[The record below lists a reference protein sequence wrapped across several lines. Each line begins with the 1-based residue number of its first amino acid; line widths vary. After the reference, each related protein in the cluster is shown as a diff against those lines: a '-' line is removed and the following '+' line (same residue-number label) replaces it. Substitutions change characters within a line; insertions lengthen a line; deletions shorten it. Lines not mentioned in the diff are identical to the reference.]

1 VPCELVHTALAR
13 LSAIIVVRGPII
25 GGARAT
31 STQRGPSVAGILTTV
46 MASPSKEV
54 AINGD
59 FRNFVRVDGLHVAL
73 PTDMTSFPAML
84 VAQP

>member
-1 VPCELVHTALAR
+1 MEALMRRALNVVLV
-13 LSAIIVVRGPII
+13 
-25 GGARAT
+25 
-31 STQRGPSVAGILTTV
+31 VAGILTTV

>member
-1 VPCELVHTALAR
+1 MRRALNVVLV
-13 LSAIIVVRGPII
+13 
-25 GGARAT
+25 
-31 STQRGPSVAGILTTV
+31 VAGILTV

-54 AINGD
+54 AIKGD

>member
-1 VPCELVHTALAR
+1 MW
-13 LSAIIVVRGPII
+13 SY
-25 GGARAT
+25 
-31 STQRGPSVAGILTTV
+31 VAGILTTV

-54 AINGD
+54 AIKGD